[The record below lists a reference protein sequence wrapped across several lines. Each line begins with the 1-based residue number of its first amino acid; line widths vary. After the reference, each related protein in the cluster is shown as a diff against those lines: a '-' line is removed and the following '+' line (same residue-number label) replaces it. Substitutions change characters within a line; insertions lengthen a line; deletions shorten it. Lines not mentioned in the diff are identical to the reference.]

1 MVINGGFKIMTDKY
15 HQMDKKAF
23 ILWMERY
30 HNSYKNGTINR
41 GELWYQ
47 RGKFC
52 EYYRNYLRMFGGK

>member
-1 MVINGGFKIMTDKY
+1 MTDKY

-30 HNSYKNGTINR
+30 HNSYKDGTINR